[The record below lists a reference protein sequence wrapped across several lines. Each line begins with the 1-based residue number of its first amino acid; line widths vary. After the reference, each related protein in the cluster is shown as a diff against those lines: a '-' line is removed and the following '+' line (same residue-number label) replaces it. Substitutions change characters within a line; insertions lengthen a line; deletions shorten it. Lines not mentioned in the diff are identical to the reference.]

1 MREVQLGDDPR
12 ISTIESDKG
21 SSLHANVMTIGS
33 NMGHVRMPPLNMP
46 RR

>member
-1 MREVQLGDDPR
+1 MREVQLGNDPGV
-12 ISTIESDKG
+12 STIELDKG

-33 NMGHVRMPPLNMP
+33 NMGHVRMRPLNMP